1 MAHKSLWIVLL
12 LVGCSHHQAPAAIT
26 SNDAGVPQQA
36 VDRLLPGELGQS
48 KLLVFG
54 FPIPQ
59 GMNVERR
66 YADSVHLVGTVSPT
80 ALTAYVRAHA
90 ATGPA
95 ELIGSRKVFSKVR
108 IRGGDPSRLCNIEID
123 DSGAARRLIVS
134 DVTPPPM
141 EPGLSVEERWKRA
154 GYNPDGTP
162 IASGEPR

>member
-1 MAHKSLWIVLL
+1 MAPRSLWILL
-12 LVGCSHHQAPAAIT
+12 FAIGCSRHPTPAPST
-26 SNDAGVPQQA
+26 SNDAGIPPKA

-54 FPIPQ
+54 FPVPQ

-95 ELIGSRKVFSKVR
+95 ELIGSRKIFRKVP
-108 IRGGDPSRLCNIEID
+108 IRGGDPSRLYDIEID

-134 DVTPPPM
+134 DVTQPPM

-162 IASGEPR
+162 IASAEPR

>member
-1 MAHKSLWIVLL
+1 MAHKSLWIGLL
-12 LVGCSHHQAPAAIT
+12 LFGCRHHQAPTVFT
-26 SNDAGVPQQA
+26 SHDAGAPRQA
-36 VDRLLPGELGQS
+36 VDRLLPDELGQS

-66 YADSVHLVGTVSPT
+66 YADSVHLVGPVSPT
-80 ALTAYVRAHA
+80 ALTAYIRAHA

-95 ELIGSRKVFSKVR
+95 ELIGNRKIFSKIR
-108 IRGGDPSRLCNIEID
+108 IRGGDPSRLYNIEID
-123 DSGAARRLIVS
+123 DSGAARRLIVT
-134 DVTPPPM
+134 DVTPLPM

-162 IASGEPR
+162 IASSEPR